1 MTKKTRQRIKDL
13 EKAITRIESH
23 LARTL
28 CEAKKGIYY
37 NDGCSTSRCYVTDWT
52 YYELEKTSNG
62 FRFVS
67 VEEKVL

>member
-1 MTKKTRQRIKDL
+1 MTKKTRKRIEDL
-13 EKAITRIESH
+13 EKAIERTESH

-28 CEAKKGIYY
+28 CETKKGRY
-37 NDGCSTSRCYVTDWT
+37 DGGYSPPRCYLTNWT
-52 YYELEKTSNG
+52 YYKLEKTSNG